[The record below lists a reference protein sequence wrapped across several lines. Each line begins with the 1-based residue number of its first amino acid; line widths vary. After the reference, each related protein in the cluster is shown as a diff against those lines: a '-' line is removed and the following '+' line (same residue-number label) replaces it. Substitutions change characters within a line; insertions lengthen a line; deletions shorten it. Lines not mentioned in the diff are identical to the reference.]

1 MVIEMR
7 NIKAVFL
14 KQVKDIIKNK
24 TILIQFVMFP
34 MLVIIM
40 ENVVAMEGMPE
51 HFFVRLFSFMYIGMA
66 PLVSMAAILAEEK
79 EECTLK
85 MLLMSDV
92 KPAEYL
98 FGTGSSVFLAC
109 MAGACVFGIVG
120 EYEGKNFLSFLLIMA
135 VGTAASLLIGAAIG
149 TWSRSQMMATSLG
162 VPVMLVFAFLPMLSM
177 FNETIGRI
185 AKVTY
190 SEQISILIGGLG
202 QSGAGLENVVVILLN
217 IAVAFGCFVLAYRR
231 CGLA

>member
-1 MVIEMR
+1 MR
-7 NIKAVFL
+7 NSKAVFL
-14 KQVKDIIKNK
+14 KQAKDIVKNK

-40 ENVVAMEGMPE
+40 ENLVVMEDMPE
-51 HFFVRLFSFMYIGMA
+51 HFFVRLFSSMYVGMA

-98 FGTGSSVFLAC
+98 LGTGSCVWLAC
-109 MAGACVFGIVG
+109 MAGACVFGTVG
-120 EYEGKNFLSFLLIMA
+120 EYEGKAFLTFLMIMA
-135 VGTAASLLIGAAIG
+135 VGIIASLLIGAAIG
-149 TWSRSQMMATSLG
+149 TWSRNQMMATSLG

-177 FNETIGRI
+177 FNETIERV
-185 AKVTY
+185 AKITY
-190 SEQISILIGGLG
+190 SEQISILIDGLG
-202 QSGAGLENVVVILLN
+202 QSGAGFENIVIILLN
-217 IAVAFGCFVLAYRR
+217 IAAAFGCFVLAYRR
-231 CGLA
+231 CGLG

>member
-1 MVIEMR
+1 MVINMR
-7 NIKAVFL
+7 NSKAVFL
-14 KQVKDIIKNK
+14 KQAKDIVKNK
-24 TILIQFVMFP
+24 TILIQFIMFP

-40 ENVVAMEGMPE
+40 ENLVVMEDMPA

-98 FGTGSSVFLAC
+98 LGTGSCVWLAC
-109 MAGACVFGIVG
+109 MAGACVFGVVG
-120 EYEGKNFLSFLLIMA
+120 EYEGKAFLTFLLIMA
-135 VGTAASLLIGAAIG
+135 VGIIASLLIGAAIG
-149 TWSRSQMMATSLG
+149 TWSRNQMMATSLG

-177 FNETIGRI
+177 FNETIERV
-185 AKVTY
+185 AKITY
-190 SEQISILIGGLG
+190 SEQISILIDGLG
-202 QSGAGLENVVVILLN
+202 QSGAGFENIAIILLN
-217 IAVAFGCFVLAYRR
+217 IAAAFGCFVLAYRR
-231 CGLA
+231 CGLV

>member
-1 MVIEMR
+1 MR
-7 NIKAVFL
+7 NSKAVFL
-14 KQVKDIIKNK
+14 KQAKDIVKNK

-40 ENVVAMEGMPE
+40 ENLVVMEDMPE
-51 HFFVRLFSFMYIGMA
+51 HFFVRLFSSMYIGMA

-98 FGTGSSVFLAC
+98 LGTGSCVWLAC
-109 MAGACVFGIVG
+109 MAGACVFGVVG
-120 EYEGKNFLSFLLIMA
+120 EYEGKAFLTFLLIMA
-135 VGTAASLLIGAAIG
+135 VGMIASLLIGAAIG
-149 TWSRSQMMATSLG
+149 TWSRNQMVATSLG

-177 FNETIGRI
+177 FNETIERV
-185 AKVTY
+185 AKITY
-190 SEQISILIGGLG
+190 SEQISILIDGLG
-202 QSGAGLENVVVILLN
+202 QSGAGFENIAIILLN
-217 IAVAFGCFVLAYRR
+217 IAAAFGCFVLAYRR
-231 CGLA
+231 CGLG

>member
-1 MVIEMR
+1 MR
-7 NIKAVFL
+7 NSKAVFL
-14 KQVKDIIKNK
+14 KQAKDIVKNK

-34 MLVIIM
+34 ILVIIM
-40 ENVVAMEGMPE
+40 EKLVVMDDMPD
-51 HFFVRLFSFMYIGMA
+51 HFFVRLFSSMYIGMA

-98 FGTGSSVFLAC
+98 LGTGSCVWLAC
-109 MAGACVFGIVG
+109 MAGACVFGVVG
-120 EYEGKNFLSFLLIMA
+120 EYEGKAFLTFLLIMA
-135 VGTAASLLIGAAIG
+135 VGIIASLLIGAAIG
-149 TWSRSQMMATSLG
+149 TWSRNQMMATSLG

-177 FNETIGRI
+177 FNETIGRV
-185 AKVTY
+185 AKITY
-190 SEQISILIGGLG
+190 SEQISILIDGLG
-202 QSGAGLENVVVILLN
+202 KSRAGFGNIAIILLN
-217 IAVAFGCFVLAYRR
+217 IVAAFGCFVLAYRR